1 MRVIK
6 ENDIDINV
14 DVFDPI
20 IRDFIEIETASNEE
34 GLYAAYLN
42 QKIKLSW
49 NISIIGKFSESQL
62 GKLPLQGIHEFVLT
76 ENKTF
81 LFTFKSINRT
91 QIKKI
96 SFHFFHD
103 ESFFEEEQ
111 KDKSVLRKKIKEE
124 TLGFRSWI
132 PLFVNPFVKL
142 FNIFNKK
149 NS

>member
-1 MRVIK
+1 M
-6 ENDIDINV
+6 

-20 IRDFIEIETASNEE
+20 VRDFIEIETASDEE

-49 NISIIGKFSESQL
+49 NISMIGKFSELLL
-62 GKLPLQGIHEFVLT
+62 GKLPLQGIHEFVLS

-91 QIKKI
+91 QTKKI

-103 ESFFEEEQ
+103 
-111 KDKSVLRKKIKEE
+111 DKYLNGIE
-124 TLGFRSWI
+124 F
-132 PLFVNPFVKL
+132 
-142 FNIFNKK
+142 
-149 NS
+149 